1 MDILA
6 GLDEQQRVVAT
17 TFDGPLCVL
26 AGAGTGKTR
35 SITHRIAYGVHTEQY
50 QPDQILALT
59 FTQKAAAEM
68 AHRVRDLGVA
78 GVAARTFHS
87 AALRQL
93 QHFWPIVTGGYLPD
107 IMPSKASLVARA
119 LEGMKIQVDQ
129 AVLRDLAG
137 DIEWRKV
144 QGFTIEDYVRHRPAR
159 GGTLPGLLSIEVL
172 ADIHERYET
181 LKDENKRIDFDD
193 VLLAAVGMLES
204 EKRVLDQ
211 VRAQYRYFL
220 VDEYQDVSPIQARL
234 LEVWL
239 GEREDLVVVGD
250 ASQTIY
256 SFAGARSDY
265 LLEFAESYPRATVV
279 KLEKNYR
286 SGAHIVSVAN
296 QIMAGKPGALTLQ
309 PVESEALPVV
319 RHRAA
324 TDTAEA
330 LWIASRI
337 AELHAQGTSLEDC
350 AVLMRFGAQSLAVEN
365 ALRGQGVSFRVQ
377 GATAFFLEPHVA
389 RAVMEIRGAAI
400 AGIQGDLVS
409 VVNDILF
416 GIGLT
421 GDVPEHHGAE
431 RAKYEDLLALRGL
444 VADAEPGTTLLEF
457 SDTLVRRSETGDSPS
472 VGAVT
477 LSTVHSAKGQEWPVV
492 FALGLSEGQFPIS
505 YATSPAAVDEE
516 RRLFYVAVTRAR
528 RRLFLS
534 YSERSREGNSVK
546 DASRFLR
553 EISLEPEL
561 P

>member
-1 MDILA
+1 MDLLQ

-35 SITHRIAYGVHTEQY
+35 SITHRIAYGVQTERY
-50 QPDQILALT
+50 QPDQVLALT

-68 AHRVRDLGVA
+68 AHRLRDLGVS
-78 GVAARTFHS
+78 GVSARTFHS

-93 QHFWPIVTGGYLPD
+93 QHFWPTITGGYLPD
-107 IMPSKASLVARA
+107 IVPSKASLLARA
-119 LEGMKIQVDQ
+119 LEGMKISVDQ
-129 AVLRDLAG
+129 SVLRDVAG

-144 QGFTIEDYVRHRPAR
+144 QGYSMEDYLTHRGAL
-159 GGTLPGLLSIEVL
+159 GGTLPGMLSIEVL

-181 LKDENKRIDFDD
+181 LKDENKRIDFED

-239 GEREDLVVVGD
+239 GDRDDLVVVGD

-265 LLEFAESYPRATVV
+265 LLEFAEHHPRATVV

-286 SGAHIVSVAN
+286 SGQHIVSVAN
-296 QIMAGKPGALTLQ
+296 SIMAGKPGALTLE
-309 PVESEALPVV
+309 PTVAEAIPVV

-330 LWIASRI
+330 AWIATTI
-337 AELHAQGTSLEDC
+337 AELRGQGVSLDEC
-350 AVLMRFGAQSLAVEN
+350 AILMRFGAQSLVVEN
-365 ALRGQGVSFRVQ
+365 ALREQGVSFRVQ
-377 GATAFFLEPHVA
+377 GATAFFQEPHVA
-389 RAVMEIRGAAI
+389 RAVMEIRGAAV
-400 AGIQGDLVS
+400 AGIRGELAD
-409 VVNDILF
+409 VVDDILF

-421 GDVPEHHGAE
+421 DSPPEHHGAE
-431 RAKYEDLLALRGL
+431 RARYEDLLALRGL
-444 VADAEPGTTLLEF
+444 LDDVDVGMTLVEF
-457 SDTLVRRSETGDSPS
+457 SDLLLRRSETGESPS

-492 FALGLSEGQFPIS
+492 FALGLAEGQFPIS
-505 YATSPAAVDEE
+505 YANSPAAIDEE

-528 RRLFLS
+528 RRLYLS
-534 YSERSREGNSVK
+534 YAERSRAGASPKE
-546 DASRFLR
+546 ASRFVRDL
-553 EISLEPEL
+553 SVDPAA

>member
-1 MDILA
+1 VDILS

-35 SITHRIAYGVHTEQY
+35 SITHRIAFGVATERY
-50 QPDQILALT
+50 QVDNILALT

-93 QHFWPIVTGGYLPD
+93 QHFWPTVTGGYLPD
-107 IMPSKASLVARA
+107 IMPSKASLLARA
-119 LEGMKIQVDQ
+119 LESMKIQVDQ
-129 AVLRDLAG
+129 TVLRDLAG

-144 QGFTIEDYVRHRPAR
+144 HGYTLEDYRQHRPAR
-159 GGTLPGLLSIEVL
+159 GGTLPGMLSIEVL
-172 ADIHERYET
+172 SDIHERYEA
-181 LKDENKRIDFDD
+181 LKDDHKRIDFED

-204 EKRVLDQ
+204 EPRVLDQ

-220 VDEYQDVSPIQARL
+220 VDEYQDVSPVQARL
-234 LEVWL
+234 LEIWL
-239 GEREDLVVVGD
+239 GERDDLVVVGD

-265 LLEFAESYPRATVV
+265 LLEFAERHPRATVV

-286 SGAHIVSVAN
+286 SGVHIVDVAN
-296 QIMAGKPGALTLQ
+296 QIMSGKPGALTLE
-309 PVESEALPVV
+309 PTVRESHPVV

-330 LWIASRI
+330 AWIASTI
-337 AELHAQGTSLEDC
+337 VELAGQGMPLDEC
-350 AVLMRFGAQSLAVEN
+350 AILMRFGAQSLAVES
-365 ALRGQGVSFRVQ
+365 ALREAGVSFRVH
-377 GATAFFLEPHVA
+377 GATAFFQEPHVA
-389 RAVMEIRGAAI
+389 RAVMEIRGAAV
-400 AGIQGDLVS
+400 AGIQGELGALVD
-409 VVNDILF
+409 DILF

-421 GDVPEHHGAE
+421 DTPPEHHGAE
-431 RAKYEDLLALRGL
+431 RARYEDLLALRNL
-444 VADAEPGTTLLEF
+444 VVDAEPGTTLMEF
-457 SDTLVRRSETGDSPS
+457 SDMLLRRSDTGDSPS

-492 FALGLSEGQFPIS
+492 FVLGLSEGQFPIS
-505 YATSPAAVDEE
+505 YATTPAAIDEE
-516 RRLFYVAVTRAR
+516 RRLFYVAATRAR

-534 YSERSREGNSVK
+534 YAEKSRENNASK
-546 DASRFLR
+546 EASRFLR
-553 EISLEPEL
+553 DISARPA
-561 P
+561 

>member
-1 MDILA
+1 MDILS

-35 SITHRIAYGVHTEQY
+35 SITHRIAYGVQTERY
-50 QPDQILALT
+50 QPDQVLALT

-68 AHRVRDLGVA
+68 AHRVRDLGVE

-93 QHFWPIVTGGYLPD
+93 QHFWPIITGGYLPD
-107 IMPSKASLVARA
+107 ITPSKASMLARA

-129 AVLRDLAG
+129 AVLRDVAG

-144 QGFTIEDYVRHRPAR
+144 QGYTIEEYVRHRPAR

-181 LKDENKRIDFDD
+181 LKDENRRIDFED
-193 VLLAAVGMLES
+193 VLLTAVGMLES
-204 EKRVLDQ
+204 ERRVLDQ

-239 GEREDLVVVGD
+239 GDREDLVVVGD

-256 SFAGARSDY
+256 SFAGARSEY
-265 LLEFAESYPRATVV
+265 LLDFANAHPRATVV

-286 SGAHIVSVAN
+286 SGAHIVSAAN
-296 QIMAGKPGALTLQ
+296 QIMAGRPGALTLEATN
-309 PVESEALPVV
+309 PEALPVV

-324 TDTAEA
+324 TDNSEA
-330 LWIASRI
+330 AWVASSIATLRDGG
-337 AELHAQGTSLEDC
+337 LGLDDC
-350 AVLMRFGAQSLAVEN
+350 AILMRYGAQSLALES
-365 ALRGQGVSFRVQ
+365 ALRDAGVSFRVQ
-377 GATAFFLEPHVA
+377 GATAFFQEPHIA

-400 AGIQGDLVS
+400 AGVQGDLAS
-409 VVNDILF
+409 VVDDILF

-421 GDVPEHHGAE
+421 SQPPEHHGAE

-444 VADAEPGTTLLEF
+444 VAEVAPETTLIEF
-457 SDTLVRRSETGDSPS
+457 SAMLVRRSESGDSPS

-492 FALGLSEGQFPIS
+492 FVVGLSEGQFPIS
-505 YATSPAAVDEE
+505 YATSPGDIEEE

-528 RRLFLS
+528 QRLYVS
-534 YSERSREGNSVK
+534 YAERSREGSSPK

-553 EISLEPEL
+553 DISLDQPAR
-561 P
+561 

>member
-1 MDILA
+1 MDILS

-35 SITHRIAYGVHTEQY
+35 SITHRIAYGVQTEQY
-50 QPDQILALT
+50 QPEHILALT

-68 AHRVRDLGVA
+68 AHRVRDLGVT

-93 QHFWPIVTGGYLPD
+93 QHFWPTVTGGYLPD
-107 IMPSKASLVARA
+107 IMPSKAALVARA

-129 AVLRDLAG
+129 AVLRDVAG

-144 QGFTIEDYVRHRPAR
+144 HGYTIADYLRHRPTR
-159 GGTLPGLLSIEVL
+159 GGTLPGLLSVEVL
-172 ADIHERYET
+172 ADVHERYEK
-181 LKDENKRIDFDD
+181 LKDENRRIDFDD
-193 VLLAAVGMLES
+193 VLLAAVGMMES
-204 EKRVLDQ
+204 EARVLDQ
-211 VRAQYRYFL
+211 IRAQYRYFL

-239 GEREDLVVVGD
+239 GQREDLVVVGD

-256 SFAGARSDY
+256 SFAGAKSDY
-265 LLEFAESYPRATVV
+265 LLDFAETHPRATVV

-296 QIMAGKPGALTLQ
+296 QVMAGKPGALTLE
-309 PVESEALPVV
+309 PVESEAVPVV

-330 LWIASRI
+330 AWIASSI
-337 AELHAQGTSLEDC
+337 AELHSQGLSLDDC
-350 AVLMRFGAQSLAVEN
+350 AILMRFGAQSLAVEN
-365 ALRGQGVSFRVQ
+365 ALREHGVSFRVQ
-377 GATAFFLEPHVA
+377 GATAFFQEPHVA

-409 VVNDILF
+409 VVDDILF

-421 GDVPEHHGAE
+421 DRVPEHQGAE
-431 RAKYEDLLALRGL
+431 RAKYEDLVALRGL
-444 VADAEPGTTLLEF
+444 VTDAPPETTLMEF
-457 SDTLVRRSETGDSPS
+457 SDQLVRRSDTGESPS
-472 VGAVT
+472 VGALT

-492 FALGLSEGQFPIS
+492 FVLGLSEGQFPIS
-505 YATSPAAVDEE
+505 YATTPEAIDEE

-528 RRLFLS
+528 RRLYLS
-534 YSERSREGNSVK
+534 YAEKSREGNSVK

-553 EISLEPEL
+553 DISLEPERR
-561 P
+561 

>member
-1 MDILA
+1 MDLLS
-6 GLDEQQRVVAT
+6 GLDDQQRVVAT
-17 TFDGPLCVL
+17 TFGRPLCVL

-35 SITHRIAYGVHTEQY
+35 SITHRIAYGVETEQY
-50 QPDQILALT
+50 QVDQILALT

-68 AHRVRDLGVA
+68 GHRVRDLGVT
-78 GVAARTFHS
+78 GVATRTFHS

-107 IMPSKASLVARA
+107 IMPSKAALVARA
-119 LEGMKIQVDQ
+119 LESMKIQVDQ
-129 AVLRDLAG
+129 AVLRDVAG

-144 QGFTIEDYVRHRPAR
+144 QGFTIEDYVRHRPAS
-159 GGTLPGLLSIEVL
+159 GGTLPGLLSVEVL

-181 LKDENKRIDFDD
+181 LKDENRRIDFDD

-204 EKRVLDQ
+204 EARVLEQ

-239 GEREDLVVVGD
+239 GDRDDLVVVGD

-256 SFAGARSDY
+256 SFAGARSEY
-265 LLEFAESYPRATVV
+265 LVDFATNHPRATVV
-279 KLEKNYR
+279 KLERNYR
-286 SGAHIVSVAN
+286 SGVHIVSVAN
-296 QIMAGKPGALTLQ
+296 QIMAGKPGALTLEPTQ
-309 PVESEALPVV
+309 SEAFPVV

-330 LWIASRI
+330 SWIAATIS
-337 AELHAQGTSLEDC
+337 ELQSQGTSLDDC
-350 AVLMRFGAQSLAVEN
+350 AVLMRFGAQSLAIEN
-365 ALRGQGVSFRVQ
+365 ALRDQGVSFRVQ
-377 GATAFFLEPHVA
+377 GATAFFQEPHIA

-400 AGIQGDLVS
+400 AGIGGELTS
-409 VVNDILF
+409 VVDDILF

-421 GDVPEHHGAE
+421 DRVPEHQGAE

-444 VADAEPGTTLLEF
+444 LDEVGSETTLIEF
-457 SDTLVRRSETGDSPS
+457 SDMLMRRSETGDSPS
-472 VGAVT
+472 VGALT

-492 FALGLSEGQFPIS
+492 FVLGLSEGQFPIS
-505 YATSPAAVDEE
+505 YAHTPAAIDEE

-528 RRLFLS
+528 QRLYLS
-534 YSERSREGNSVK
+534 YAERSRDGNSVK

-553 EISLEPEL
+553 DISGDVERS
-561 P
+561 

>member
-1 MDILA
+1 MDILS

-17 TFDGPLCVL
+17 TFGGPLCVL

-35 SITHRIAYGVHTEQY
+35 SITHRIAYGVQTERY
-50 QPDQILALT
+50 QAEQVLALT

-68 AHRVRDLGVA
+68 AHRVRDLGVV

-93 QHFWPIVTGGYLPD
+93 QHFWPILTGGYLPE
-107 IMPSKASLVARA
+107 IMPSKASLLARA
-119 LEGMKIQVDQ
+119 LESMKIQVDQ
-129 AVLRDLAG
+129 AVLRDVAG

-144 QGFTIEDYVRHRPAR
+144 QGYTMEEYVSHRPAR
-159 GGTLPGLLSIEVL
+159 GGTLPGLLSLEVL

-181 LKDENKRIDFDD
+181 LKDENRRIDFDD
-193 VLLAAVGMLES
+193 VLLAAVGMMES
-204 EKRVLDQ
+204 EPRVLDQ
-211 VRAQYRYFL
+211 IRAQYRYFL

-239 GEREDLVVVGD
+239 GDREDLVVVGD

-256 SFAGARSDY
+256 SFAGARSEY
-265 LLEFAESYPRATVV
+265 LVEFAQRHPGATVV

-286 SGAHIVSVAN
+286 SGGHIVSVAN
-296 QIMAGKPGALTLQ
+296 QVMAGRPGALTL
-309 PVESEALPVV
+309 EATASEALPVV

-324 TDTAEA
+324 TDGAEA
-330 LWIASRI
+330 AWIAATV
-337 AELHAQGTSLEDC
+337 AELHSQGTPLDDC
-350 AVLMRFGAQSLAVEN
+350 AVLMRFGAQSLAIEN
-365 ALRGQGVSFRVQ
+365 ALRDAGVSFRVQ
-377 GATAFFLEPHVA
+377 GATAFFSEPHVA

-400 AGIQGDLVS
+400 AGIEGELSS
-409 VVNDILF
+409 VVDDILF

-421 GDVPEHHGAE
+421 DRVPEHQGAE

-444 VADAEPGTTLLEF
+444 VSEVEPGTSLMEF
-457 SDTLVRRSETGDSPS
+457 SDLVMRRSQTGDSPS
-472 VGAVT
+472 VGALT

-492 FALGLSEGQFPIS
+492 FVLGLSEGQFPIS
-505 YATSPAAVDEE
+505 YATTPEAIEEE

-528 RRLFLS
+528 SRLYLS
-534 YSERSREGNSVK
+534 YAERSREVNSAK

-553 EISLEPEL
+553 DISAEPEKS
-561 P
+561 